1 VILTRIINTLLVI
14 VAIELAGIL
23 FMLAAPMTWRPW

>member
-1 VILTRIINTLLVI
+1 MTHVINFLLVI